1 MGRPT
6 TDWNQLTIFEK
17 GENRKL
23 MDYPF
28 KQLIGI
34 ESRLQRTIKKKNEK
48 IDALK
53 DSIKNQIQ
61 NYNKEIMTIKF
72 DLKNVRV
79 AINEKSKE
87 FDDSKFTILR
97 GGKYVRAKI
106 RIMGR
111 VRWVHIGSS
120 DEWAHKSDEDILK
133 VCRSKVSKHFS
144 KDRFKVK

>member
-28 KQLIGI
+28 QQLIGI

-120 DEWAHKSDEDILK
+120 DEWAH
-133 VCRSKVSKHFS
+133 
-144 KDRFKVK
+144 